1 MLFRSDTLKASGEAI
16 TPKAWRT
23 ELQKLTAEKDA
34 DYLKMRAMR
43 EDIKAAEM
51 LRKNAERLAR
61 EGHQK
66 QQEEER

>member
-1 MLFRSDTLKASGEAI
+1 MLFRS
-16 TPKAWRT
+16 
-23 ELQKLTAEKDA
+23 